1 MTDNDDPSPPRH
13 APSSNGLGSDGSREG
28 AAQRSR
34 HGLIRWA
41 QGSGTGPQV
50 APTDPEV
57 PSAKRRGA
65 VRRQRSLVGLTAL
78 VLGLLSITLAGLYRA
93 SQRVGAGDPNGSGMT
108 SVRGTRSDTL
118 FPPDA
123 IPQSTRTGL
132 APAPGVRA
140 GNELSDDAPADEQAS
155 TDSAPGSS
163 ASPQPK
169 GPPPAIDIIRTPAF

>member
-1 MTDNDDPSPPRH
+1 MTMTDNDDPSPTRH

-65 VRRQRSLVGLTAL
+65 VRRQRSL
-78 VLGLLSITLAGLYRA
+78 AGLYRA

-118 FPPDA
+118 SPPDA